1 MGKPK
6 SSFAGAKKVR
16 EVFKQ
21 LDQQP
26 STLNQRI
33 KKRPILQQK
42 QFQPNPFG
50 RTSTGS
56 RV

>member
-42 QFQPNPFG
+42 QFQPSPFG